1 MSPQRQEEKLN
12 KIYEILPEG
21 IEEID
26 KTETQGFNKINF
38 GKLKSEGG
46 ILDIIDEIEKEIQ
59 KIVSSEPE
67 KKSIIEKL
75 NNLKNKLEI

>member
-1 MSPQRQEEKLN
+1 MSPQRQEEILN
-12 KIYEILPEG
+12 KVYEILPDG

-26 KTETQGFNKINF
+26 KTETQGFNKTNF

-46 ILDIIDEIEKEIQ
+46 ILEIIDEIEKEVL
-59 KIVSSEPE
+59 KAVGSEPE
-67 KKSIIEKL
+67 KNSIIEKL